1 MIFPSKIHIFHFG
14 PLQNHF
20 KMNEP
25 AFKYELFFEL
35 SPDLLCIAGYDG
47 YFKKINPA
55 VAKTLGYTFE
65 ELYSRPVNDF
75 VHPDHKQVTA
85 KARNELTRSK
95 PLYLFENKY
104 LTKGGETVWLSWTS
118 FPIES
123 EGVIFAVAKNITH
136 TKRLEAER
144 NALLASLTRTNKDL
158 MQLNYATSDD
168 LKAPVHS
175 LLALFD
181 LIDLSKV
188 RDQETLHL
196 LEVIQYVGEKV
207 RKTLNNHVDELS
219 EKTKPDTRVEETD
232 FQECLDQVIQ
242 SLNAIIET
250 SKTTIKADFSKL
262 PHLRFNKEYLK
273 SIFLNLIT
281 NAIKYAR
288 PGHIPVISIH
298 TENNFAAKQLIVSDN
313 GAGFDTGKIKENILH
328 FPHKFR
334 NNPDVKGLGLYLV
347 HSHVAALGGQI
358 DIDSRID
365 EGTTVTI
372 SFKN

>member
-1 MIFPSKIHIFHFG
+1 
-14 PLQNHF
+14 
-20 KMNEP
+20 MNQP
-25 AFKYELFFEL
+25 PFKYELFFEL

-47 YFKKINPA
+47 YFKKINSA
-55 VAKTLGYTFE
+55 VAKTLGYSLE
-65 ELYSRPVNDF
+65 ELYSRPINDF
-75 VHPDHKQVTA
+75 VHPDHKEVTA

-95 PLYLFENKY
+95 PLYLFDNKY

-123 EGVIFAVAKNITH
+123 EEVIFAIAKNITH

-144 NALLASLTRTNKDL
+144 NALLANLTRTNKDL

-168 LKAPVHS
+168 LKSPVHS

-181 LIDLSKV
+181 LIDFSKV
-188 RDQETLHL
+188 TDRETLQL

-207 RKTLNNHVDELS
+207 KKSLNTHVDLLS
-219 EKTKPDTRVEETD
+219 EKTKQDTRVEETG

-242 SLNAIIET
+242 SLAAIIET
-250 SKTTIKADFSKL
+250 SKTTIEADFSKL
-262 PHLRFNKEYLK
+262 QCIRFNKEYLK

-288 PGHIPVISIH
+288 PDQLPVISMRSEKNIG
-298 TENNFAAKQLIVSDN
+298 TKQLIISDN
-313 GAGFDTGKIKENILH
+313 GSGFDIEKVKDDIFD
-328 FPHKFR
+328 FPQKFH
-334 NNPDVKGLGLYLV
+334 NNPDSKGIGLYLV
-347 HSHVAALGGQI
+347 HSHVAVLGGHI
-358 DIDSRID
+358 DIDSKVN
-365 EGTTVTI
+365 EGTTFTI